1 MKWVIIISI
10 IVILIMFNP
19 LKALSKTKD
28 IYKPFS
34 PFNPFNWQSLPLI
47 NKVPGD
53 KEAFGT
59 RVIEIA
65 NELKV
70 TPDSLMAIMDFESAG
85 SFQADKW
92 GGYNGRYV
100 GLIQFGS
107 DAANDLNTSQNYLAN
122 LTNVQQLEYVL
133 KYFKMWTQ
141 RLKVHDID
149 GIADLY
155 LMVLYPRAVQIKDR
169 YTDLGIPGQQASILY
184 QDGKITKNSITAM
197 FQDRYPNNF
206 LS

>member
-1 MKWVIIISI
+1 
-10 IVILIMFNP
+10 MFKP
-19 LKALSKTKD
+19 IKAMAKAKD
-28 IYKPFS
+28 ISKPFS

-100 GLIQFGS
+100 GLIQFGI

-133 KYFKMWTQ
+133 KYFKMWKQ

-155 LMVLYPRAVQIKDR
+155 LMVLYPRAIQIKDR